1 MCIPNQPN
9 LTGGAATQATYDA
22 AGGIPLTLGS
32 SWSTNPTAISHIAP
46 AIPTTTTFRA
56 LSTPALAPPIAPIAS
71 NTTAWGAGAKTMTSP
86 LVSEATAPAISPNY
100 AKTFAVLGAAVQLW
114 DYNNKVDAA
123 NQAVDSLE
131 NAQEADNIKFTNRQ
145 ALNDLESRSTI
156 DNITKQ
162 AASSRA
168 EYKVAKETIT
178 GGSTARLLLQDMRK
192 NELDMKEKSID
203 IDTQK
208 RIAMR
213 DQLQSQYAQRAAKAK
228 EIIDSVPTR
237 MELAIGIAT
246 TAIAAYATFG
256 VGMFAT
262 GMGQALISRRQ
273 KYNAA
278 EAVTQASQT
287 AQLDY
292 DAKQRAFAEKVEEL
306 RRKEEKRKAKALFNK
321 DDDTDTYQY
330 I

>member
-1 MCIPNQPN
+1 MCIPNQVNPG
-9 LTGGAATQATYDA
+9 TATQATYDA

-32 SWSTNPTAISHIAP
+32 NWGTNALGIPDPTSIPGIGPEAAPFPRTSTLFKQNQFHMQGISSNVPTKAAGGGAEFVKSPEISSNYSKMFAI
-46 AIPTTTTFRA
+46 
-56 LSTPALAPPIAPIAS
+56 L
-71 NTTAWGAGAKTMTSP
+71 GAG
-86 LVSEATAPAISPNY
+86 I
-100 AKTFAVLGAAVQLW
+100 QLW
-114 DYNNKVDAA
+114 DFNTKTHAA

-156 DNITKQ
+156 DDITKQ
-162 AASSRA
+162 AASTRA

-178 GGSTARLLLQDMRK
+178 GGSTARLLLQDFRK
-192 NELDMKEKSID
+192 NELDLKEKSID

-213 DQLQSQYAQRAAKAK
+213 DQLQSQYAQREAKAK
-228 EIIDSVPTR
+228 EIMDSVPTR

-246 TAIAAYATFG
+246 TAIAAYSTFG

-262 GMGQALISRRQ
+262 GMGMALTSRRQ

>member
-9 LTGGAATQATYDA
+9 PGAATQATYDA

-32 SWSTNPTAISHIAP
+32 NWGTNALGIPDPSIPHMTP
-46 AIPTTTTFRA
+46 AIPTTTTFQP
-56 LSTPALAPPIAPIAS
+56 LGPVQAPTKAAGGGAEFVKSPEISS
-71 NTTAWGAGAKTMTSP
+71 NYSKMFAILGAG
-86 LVSEATAPAISPNY
+86 I
-100 AKTFAVLGAAVQLW
+100 QLW
-114 DYNNKVDAA
+114 DFNTKTHAA

-156 DNITKQ
+156 DDITKQ
-162 AASSRA
+162 AASTRA

-178 GGSTARLLLQDMRK
+178 GGSTARLLLQDFRK
-192 NELDMKEKSID
+192 NELDLKEKSID

-213 DQLQSQYAQRAAKAK
+213 DQLQSQYAQREAKAK
-228 EIIDSVPTR
+228 EIMDSVPTR

-246 TAIAAYATFG
+246 TAIAAYSTFG

-262 GMGQALISRRQ
+262 GMGMALTSRRQ